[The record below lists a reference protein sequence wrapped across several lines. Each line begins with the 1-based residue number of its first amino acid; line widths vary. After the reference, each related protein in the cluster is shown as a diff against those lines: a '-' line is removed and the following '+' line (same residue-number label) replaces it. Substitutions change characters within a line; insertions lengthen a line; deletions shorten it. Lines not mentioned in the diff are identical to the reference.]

1 MVRLTRWARRA
12 VPARPNRQEDAVHMK
27 STWRW
32 GLEAFLVIVIVALVL
47 LPGLACA
54 DEEGRMPLA
63 HLRLD
68 SKGLDNSGPVH
79 IEATQSKSGLT
90 DLRVSAFGKIQI
102 ATPAELAA
110 LDGRIINSIGITYSR
125 GYTAGG
131 GRNIYVLLCQGFSS
145 GIRVV
150 AVVTIT
156 ELKGIRISAV
166 RHSEP

>member
-1 MVRLTRWARRA
+1 
-12 VPARPNRQEDAVHMK
+12 MK

-32 GLEAFLVIVIVALVL
+32 RLQAFFTVIMVVNSVL
-47 LPGLACA
+47 LPGSARA
-54 DEEGRMPLA
+54 DEEGGMPLA
-63 HLRLD
+63 HLQLD

-79 IEATQSKSGLT
+79 VEATQSKNGLT
-90 DLRVSAFGKIQI
+90 DLRVSAFGKSQI

-110 LDGRIINSIGITYSR
+110 LDGKIINSIGITYSR
-125 GYTAGG
+125 GYATSG
-131 GRNIYVLLCQGFSS
+131 GRNIYLLLCQGFSS

-156 ELKGIRISAV
+156 ELNGIRISAV

>member
-1 MVRLTRWARRA
+1 
-12 VPARPNRQEDAVHMK
+12 MK

-32 GLEAFLVIVIVALVL
+32 GLEAFFAIIIVNSIL
-47 LPGLACA
+47 LPGSACA

-63 HLRLD
+63 HLQLD

-79 IEATQSKSGLT
+79 IEATQSERGLT
-90 DLRVSAFGKIQI
+90 GLRVSAFGKIQI
-102 ATPAELAA
+102 ATPAELSA
-110 LDGRIINSIGITYSR
+110 LDGKIINSIGITYSR
-125 GYTAGG
+125 GYTTGG

-156 ELKGIRISAV
+156 ELKGIRISTAG
-166 RHSEP
+166 HSES